1 VHLRS
6 NIALLVLSYDES
18 EVHSS
23 RSLQLYHRLPG
34 TTPPFYEVIDH
45 LSFELTEKR
54 VLMTDLNQLKKA
66 IVDGDA
72 KKAVEVTKAAL
83 AEGTK
88 PLDLIQKHMIP
99 AMDEVGKLFEEEEYF
114 VPELLLS
121 GRAMRGAF
129 ELIKPLLA
137 AQGVQPVG
145 RVVIGTVQGDLHD
158 IGKNLV
164 AAMLEGA
171 GFEVTDLGADVKPE
185 AFVEAV
191 RTKNANIV
199 AFSAM
204 LTVTMPKM
212 HTTIEALKAA
222 GLRDR
227 VKVMIGGAPI
237 SQAYCNEIGA
247 DAYSDSASAAAA
259 LARDIMVGT
268 KVTAQFEEKGERALA
283 GVAAAS
289 RGTK

>member
-1 VHLRS
+1 MAHLKPFFKS
-6 NIALLVLSYDES
+6 G
-18 EVHSS
+18 EVK
-23 RSLQLYHRLPG
+23 RKG
-34 TTPPFYEVIDH
+34 TFI
-45 LSFELTEKR
+45 
-54 VLMTDLNQLKKA
+54 
-66 IVDGDA
+66 
-72 KKAVEVTKAAL
+72 
-83 AEGTK
+83 
-88 PLDLIQKHMIP
+88 
-99 AMDEVGKLFEEEEYF
+99 
-114 VPELLLS
+114 
-121 GRAMRGAF
+121 
-129 ELIKPLLA
+129 
-137 AQGVQPVG
+137 
-145 RVVIGTVQGDLHD
+145 IGTAQGDLHD

-191 RTKNANIV
+191 KAKNANIV

-212 HTTIEALKAA
+212 RTTIEALKAA

-237 SQAYCNEIGA
+237 SQAYCVEIGA

-268 KVTAQFEEKGERALA
+268 TVTAQFEEKGDKALA

-289 RGTK
+289 KGTK

>member
-1 VHLRS
+1 
-6 NIALLVLSYDES
+6 
-18 EVHSS
+18 
-23 RSLQLYHRLPG
+23 
-34 TTPPFYEVIDH
+34 
-45 LSFELTEKR
+45 
-54 VLMTDLNQLKKA
+54 MTDLKLLNKA
-66 IVDGDA
+66 IVDGDV

-83 AEGTK
+83 AEGAK

-129 ELIKPLLA
+129 DLIRPLMV
-137 AQGVQPVG
+137 AQGVQPTG

-191 RTKNANIV
+191 KAKNANIV

-204 LTVTMPKM
+204 
-212 HTTIEALKAA
+212 
-222 GLRDR
+222 
-227 VKVMIGGAPI
+227 
-237 SQAYCNEIGA
+237 
-247 DAYSDSASAAAA
+247 
-259 LARDIMVGT
+259 
-268 KVTAQFEEKGERALA
+268 
-283 GVAAAS
+283 
-289 RGTK
+289 

>member
-1 VHLRS
+1 
-6 NIALLVLSYDES
+6 
-18 EVHSS
+18 
-23 RSLQLYHRLPG
+23 
-34 TTPPFYEVIDH
+34 
-45 LSFELTEKR
+45 
-54 VLMTDLNQLKKA
+54 MTDLKQLNKA

-72 KKAVEVTKAAL
+72 NKAVEVTKAAL

-88 PLDLIQKHMIP
+88 PLDLIQNHMIP
-99 AMDEVGKLFEEEEYF
+99 AMAEVGKLFEEEEYF

-129 ELIKPLLA
+129 DLIKPLMV
-137 AQGVQPVG
+137 AQGVQPTG

-191 RTKNANIV
+191 KTKNANIV

-212 HTTIEALKAA
+212 GTTIEALKAA

-237 SQAYCNEIGA
+237 SQAYCDQIGA
-247 DAYSDSASAAAA
+247 DAYTDSASAAAA
-259 LARDIMVGT
+259 LAKDIMVGT
-268 KVTAQFEEKGERALA
+268 TVTAQFQEKGEKALA

-289 RGTK
+289 KGSR

>member
-1 VHLRS
+1 M
-6 NIALLVLSYDES
+6 
-18 EVHSS
+18 
-23 RSLQLYHRLPG
+23 
-34 TTPPFYEVIDH
+34 
-45 LSFELTEKR
+45 K
-54 VLMTDLNQLKKA
+54 TDLKQLNKA
-66 IVDGDA
+66 IVEGDA

-83 AEGTK
+83 AEGAK
-88 PLDLIQKHMIP
+88 PLDLIQNHMIP

-129 ELIKPLLA
+129 DLIRPLMV
-137 AQGVQPVG
+137 AQGVQPTG
-145 RVVIGTVQGDLHD
+145 RVVIGSIQGDLHD

-171 GFEVTDLGADVKPE
+171 GFEVTDLGADVSPE
-185 AFVEAV
+185 AFVQAV
-191 RTKNANIV
+191 KTQNANIV

-212 HTTIEALKAA
+212 KTTIEALQKA

-237 SQAYCNEIGA
+237 SQAYCDEIGA
-247 DAYSDSASAAAA
+247 DAYSDTASGAAT

-268 KVTAQFEEKGERALA
+268 TVTAQYEEKGEKALA
-283 GVAAAS
+283 GIAATSKGA
-289 RGTK
+289 K